1 VSCRGRNDRPRAVS
15 RVDPPVDPRI
25 DPPVDLRIDPPVDPR
40 IDPRIDLRMTARNIN
55 FTAEDSSTLSTA
67 EDPSTPSNGN
77 SSFSSEASSEVG
89 QRADGARAR
98 ESACVERAS
107 V

>member
-15 RVDPPVDPRI
+15 RVDAPVNPRI

>member
-15 RVDPPVDPRI
+15 RVDAPVNPRI
-25 DPPVDLRIDPPVDPR
+25 DPPVDLRTDPPVDPPVDPR
-40 IDPRIDLRMTARNIN
+40 IDPLVDLSMTARNIN

-89 QRADGARAR
+89 QRADGA
-98 ESACVERAS
+98 
-107 V
+107 